1 VAGTTV
7 RELITKILFKTDKGS
22 LTAVNKSVKRTKGL
36 MKGARREAFL
46 FKKEIG
52 GIIPG
57 IRSFV
62 AMLATAR
69 ATQWITVD
77 FAKEA
82 DAAAKFANATGV
94 NIETYQG
101 LAHAVQLAGG
111 ELGDLNKSLQQVG
124 KRALE
129 VTQGNKT
136 MAMAFNDIGV
146 NVRDQQGGLKS
157 QDQLLLDIADRFKGM
172 EDGSRKT
179 GLAMQIF
186 GRTGAKL
193 IPLFNEG
200 SDGIERYIAEAKKLG
215 IVLTRDQAAAAENFN
230 DEMLRAKSVLKGLRN
245 MIAVEVLPAMTEQF
259 MAFRKWAVQGNNMQ
273 RMLQGVKDAAKI
285 AGAALAAFVTV
296 KTIIAVDVMIDG
308 LFRLRRW
315 LALVGRAAWINA
327 TIYFKMFGR
336 ALLLLVPPSLQLGSK
351 LIWLRVWFQ
360 ALRKATD
367 NSRRAF
373 LLNVI
378 AAKAYRSA
386 LTLVL
391 VPGKRLIALL
401 KQLRKWFL
409 TVAAASGVSA
419 KAILFFKGVMTG
431 ALGAGKAF
439 LRLLKFLA
447 LAFIRVGKAALFAG
461 GKVFLIVAVIAYIA
475 LLIEDLVG
483 FAQGR
488 DSLFGRMFA
497 DTKFGK
503 TVLSILLAIR
513 DQARMLWKEL
523 SGLGGDIAKQFK
535 KLAIAINIDLSSVVK
550 ALGFVLKALLIV
562 LLFVVLGILK
572 ALTWLVKGIRA
583 IPSVARAAWN
593 GMLEGGAWVIK
604 QLHDAWNWF
613 VDFLKKL
620 WSGFAGFMKK
630 LWGGLVGAAKTTATA
645 IAGAFE
651 TAADAAKGAW
661 TKVTEAIKR
670 AWAVVRDEVL
680 FQYTRAKEA
689 IFGMKVTGAA
699 GFEKTGFA
707 GVGRAVTQTTINAG
721 GVTVN
726 VPGGTSATAGEVAGS
741 VKTTMES
748 WWDDKVASLFSD
760 VQETPA

>member
-22 LTAVNKSVKRTKGL
+22 ITAVNKSVKRTKSL

-111 ELGDLNKSLQQVG
+111 EVTDLNKSLQQVG
-124 KRALE
+124 KRGLE

-136 MAMAFNDIGV
+136 MARAFNDIGV
-146 NVRDQQGGLKS
+146 NVRDQQGNLKS
-157 QDQLLLDIADRFKGM
+157 QDQLLFDIADRFKGM

-200 SDGIERYIAEAKKLG
+200 SDGIQRYIAEAKKLG
-215 IVLTRDQAAAAENFN
+215 IVLTKDQAAAAEKFN

-259 MAFRKWAVQGNNMQ
+259 MAFRKWAVEGNNMQ
-273 RMLQGVKDAAKI
+273 RLLQGVKDAAKV
-285 AGAALAAFVTV
+285 AGGALALFVTV
-296 KTIIAVDVMIDG
+296 KTIKAIRVLVDG

-315 LALVGRAAWINA
+315 LALVGRAAWLNA
-327 TIYFKMFGR
+327 TVNFKLFRR
-336 ALLLLVPPSLQLGSK
+336 AL
-351 LIWLRVWFQ
+351 
-360 ALRKATD
+360 
-367 NSRRAF
+367 
-373 LLNVI
+373 
-378 AAKAYRSA
+378 A
-386 LTLVL
+386 LTLL
-391 VPGKRLIALL
+391 PGKRLIVMLR
-401 KQLRKWFL
+401 QLRKWIIAVGL
-409 TVAAASGVSA
+409 ASGVSA
-419 KAILFFKGVMTG
+419 KAILFFKGVMT
-431 ALGAGKAF
+431 AAAGAGKAF
-439 LRLLKFLA
+439 LRMLKFIALA
-447 LAFIRVGKAALFAG
+447 LIRVGKAAIFAG
-461 GKVFLIVAVIAYIA
+461 GKVFLIIASIAFLA

-488 DSLFGRMFA
+488 DSLFGRIFR

-503 TVLSILLAIR
+503 TVLSILMAIR
-513 DQARMLWKEL
+513 DQARLLWKEL
-523 SGLGGDIAKQFK
+523 SGLGSDVAKQFK

-550 ALGFVLKALLIV
+550 ALGFVLKALLVV
-562 LLFVVLGILK
+562 LLFVVLGVLK
-572 ALTWLVKGIRA
+572 ALTWLVKAIRA
-583 IPSVARAAWN
+583 IPSVARAAWQGIADAGTWLVNELADGWVWLVSGIKKAVDWLADGIKKIWN
-593 GMLEGGAWVIK
+593 GIA
-604 QLHDAWNWF
+604 
-613 VDFLKKL
+613 
-620 WSGFAGFMKK
+620 
-630 LWGGLVGAAKTTATA
+630 GAAKTAASA
-645 IAGAFE
+645 IGEAFE
-651 TAADAAKGAW
+651 TSADTAKEAW
-661 TKVTEAIKR
+661 TKVAEAIKR
-670 AWAVVRDEVL
+670 AWNAVKNEVT

-741 VKTTMES
+741 VKTTMDS

-760 VQETPA
+760 VREAPA